1 MACNHGSI
9 SEGNMN
15 ASDNNT
21 LSGKKEKLGSCD
33 GIPSDAIPA
42 LVIMVFILLINSGVI
57 LVITC
62 NSHLRKTSNIILA
75 SLAVSDL
82 LVGLIGIP
90 LMVTC
95 TSTFSVSVCQSSII
109 FFSFTA
115 MSTISHI
122 MVMTCDCYVYIIW
135 ALHYPEIITRS
146 RVLAILALI
155 WLVSLSAIVRLSWTL
170 QVTTINTAADVL
182 AKVEQKENA
191 YLLFQ
196 GTVFFVIPLV
206 VMTVL
211 DTRMLL
217 LLRQQYQRIMKE
229 NLPAEYVCSENRFQS
244 RQRKVVFISIFLLL
258 LYVICWLPYFILDFM
273 HFYAAE
279 TVQAL
284 PAIPTVLIYYLRLS
298 PALFNPLLY
307 TLRKPDLKKAVK
319 SLAFKF
325 CPRLQPVHLAEN
337 RTEEL
342 VLTSRSDSKAADVEE
357 TK

>member
-9 SEGNMN
+9 TEGNMN

-21 LSGKKEKLGSCD
+21 LSGQKDKLGSCD
-33 GIPSDAIPA
+33 RIPSDAIPA
-42 LVIMVFILLINSGVI
+42 VVIMVFILLINSGVI
-57 LVITC
+57 FLITC
-62 NSHLRKTSNIILA
+62 NSHLRKTSNTILA
-75 SLAVSDL
+75 SLAVSDP

-109 FFSFTA
+109 FSFTA

-122 MVMTCDCYVYIIW
+122 MVMTCDRYVYLIW
-135 ALHYPEIITRS
+135 ALHYHEIITRS
-146 RVLAILALI
+146 RVFAILGLI
-155 WLVSLSAIVRLSWTL
+155 WLMSLSAIVRLSWTL
-170 QVTTINTAADVL
+170 QVTTINTAAEVL
-182 AKVEQKENA
+182 AKVQEKENA

-229 NLPAEYVCSENRFQS
+229 NLPAEYVRSENRFQS
-244 RQRKVVFISIFLLL
+244 RQRKVVFICIFLFL
-258 LYVICWLPYFILDFM
+258 LYVICWLPYFILDFL

-284 PAIPTVLIYYLRLS
+284 PAIHTALIYYLRLS

-325 CPRLQPVHLAEN
+325 CLRLQPFHLAEN

-342 VLTSRSDSKAADVEE
+342 VLTSGSDSKAADVEE